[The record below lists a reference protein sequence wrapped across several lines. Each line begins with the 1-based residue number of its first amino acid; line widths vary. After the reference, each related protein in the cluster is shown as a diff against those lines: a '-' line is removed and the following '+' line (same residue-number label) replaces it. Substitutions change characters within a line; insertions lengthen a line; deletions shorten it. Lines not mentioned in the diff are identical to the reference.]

1 MTSWLPVPD
10 GSPYPLHSLP
20 FGVGSF
26 GDGGRRAWVAVG
38 DRALDLTQVGADGW
52 LQGTGVD
59 AETFAGGTL
68 NRYVALGRSVAAAVR
83 ERLLEIVHDSS
94 AGARLEG
101 AVVPQTALRMDLPV
115 AVGDYVDFYSSIH
128 HATNLGRLLRPDD
141 DPLLPN
147 WRQLPVGYHGR
158 SGTVVADG
166 SDIPRP
172 AGLRLVDGALDFGPS
187 VELDIELEVG
197 FVVGQASE
205 RGVPVG
211 VADAEQHLAGV
222 CLVNDWSARD
232 IQSYEYRPL
241 GPFVGKSFA
250 TSMSPWLVDLDAL
263 APFRVVPP
271 PQEPQV
277 TPYLRTA
284 GPAGFD
290 LHLEVSI
297 ESELMRASG
306 MPPHVIARTG
316 FADMYWVPAQH
327 LAHLTVNGAN
337 VRPGDLFASGTVSG
351 PVPGSEGSLIEL
363 TRRGRR
369 PIELPDGTL
378 RSFLRDGDRVVMR
391 GWAGSDPATRIGLGQ
406 VSGTVVANET
416 R

>member
-1 MTSWLPVPD
+1 MPSWIPVPN
-10 GSPYPLHSLP
+10 GSHHPLHSLP
-20 FGVGSF
+20 FGMAAV
-26 GDGGRRAWVAVG
+26 GDGTQRAWVAVG
-38 DRALDLTQVGADGW
+38 DHALDLTLLGADGW
-52 LQGTGVD
+52 LQGAGVD
-59 AETFAGGTL
+59 RDTFAGSDL
-68 NRYVALGRSVAAAVR
+68 NRYVALGRRSAAAVR
-83 ERLLEIVHDSS
+83 ERLLEILHDAS
-94 AGARLEG
+94 AGARLAD
-101 AVVPQTALRMDLPV
+101 AVVPRSALRMGLPV
-115 AVGDYVDFYSSIH
+115 SVGDYVDFYSSIH

-158 SGTVVADG
+158 SGTIVADR
-166 SDIPRP
+166 SEIPRP
-172 AGLRLVDGALDFGPS
+172 AGLRLVEGSLECGPS

-211 VADAEQHLAGV
+211 IADAEQHLAGV

-241 GPFVGKSFA
+241 GPFLGKSFA

-271 PQEPQV
+271 RQEPQV
-277 TPYLRTA
+277 APYLRTA

-290 LHLEVSI
+290 LLLEVSI
-297 ESELMRASG
+297 ESELMRAAG
-306 MPPHVIARTG
+306 VPPHVIARTG
-316 FADMYWVPAQH
+316 FADMYWVPAQQ
-327 LAHLTVNGAN
+327 LAHLTVNGTN
-337 VRPGDLFASGTVSG
+337 LRPGDLFASGTVSG

-363 TRRGRR
+363 TQRGRR
-369 PIELPDGTL
+369 PIELPDGTM

-406 VSGTVVANET
+406 VSGTVVAHEM